1 MKKLFYLLT
10 LVIYFTNAQ
19 NVPQIVVIV
28 APQTACAPGETVTL
42 EAVYTQVRSPNQ
54 NYTVQQINYQP
65 LFPFLGGQL
74 FDNNAD
80 DRWSPTFPLPFPF
93 CFYGQSY
100 NSCLVGTNSVV
111 TFNNGITNHMP
122 DGFCPWSFSQTI
134 PNEGFPIRNAIYGVY
149 QDTDRRPTPAGP
161 LVNPATQNVNWF
173 ITGTAPNRRF
183 VANFTELPQ
192 FGCGATA
199 GLQTS
204 QIVLY
209 EGTNVIDVYVEKRT
223 PCLSWQNGVGVI
235 GIQNAAGNIAH
246 VPPGRNTGAWT
257 ANQEAWRFTPNDAI
271 VVPTITWLD
280 SNGNVLGQGNTIDVS
295 PTVASTYTAV
305 VSWIICGEPF
315 TVSGQGTVTFLESD
329 LNDPE
334 DFTFCENT
342 APQTVN
348 LTSNIPIAL
357 GSVSAGA
364 FDGIYFH
371 TSEADAE
378 NLANPIPNPSAFV
391 ANGPQTIYMSFPYIN
406 FNCIEIRSF
415 DINFVDCTLNP
426 LPQDMSLCDTDN
438 DGFATFDLTLQNAN
452 SLNGVPA
459 ADHTVTY
466 HLTAA
471 DAQNNVSPINP
482 ANSFSAN
489 NGTVIHVRVQSNTI
503 AASFGVSSFTLNVF
517 STPVPDSPSNVTVCN
532 NYVLPS
538 LTVGNYFSGPNG
550 TGTPYTAGQ
559 SITSSMTMYVYA
571 ETGTTP
577 NCTAENSFD
586 ITIVTPPN
594 VDTPSN
600 VTACDSYTLPGLT
613 VGNYFSAPNGAG

>member
-10 LVIYFTNAQ
+10 LVVYFSNAQ
-19 NVPQIVVIV
+19 NVPQLSVIV

-42 EAVYTQVRSPNQ
+42 EAVYTQVRNPNQ

-65 LFPFLGGQL
+65 LFPFLGGTTMPGTS
-74 FDNNAD
+74 D
-80 DRWSPTFPLPFPF
+80 DVWSPTFNLPFTF
-93 CFYGQSY
+93 CFYGQAY
-100 NSCLVGTNSVV
+100 NSCLVGSNCVV
-111 TFNNGITNHMP
+111 TFNNGITNHTAG
-122 DGFCPWSFSQTI
+122 GFCPWQYGTTI
-134 PNEGFPIRNAIYGVY
+134 PNTAFPIRNAIYGVY
-149 QDTDRRPTPAGP
+149 QDTNRAQPPVTD
-161 LVNPATQNVNWF
+161 PATQNVNWYV
-173 ITGTAPNRRF
+173 TGTAPNRRF
-183 VANFTELPQ
+183 VANFSELPQ
-192 FGCGATA
+192 FSCNFNVGT
-199 GLQTS
+199 QTS

-223 PCLSWQNGVGVI
+223 PCTNWNGGRGVI
-235 GIQNAAGNIAH
+235 GLQNAAGTIAH
-246 VPPGRNTGAWT
+246 VPPGRNSGPWT
-257 ANQEAWRFTPNDAI
+257 TNQEAWRFTPNDSPI
-271 VVPTITWLD
+271 VPIVTWLD
-280 SNGNVLGQGNTIDVS
+280 GSGNVIGQGDTINVS
-295 PTVASTYTAV
+295 PTVASTYTASV
-305 VSWIICGEPF
+305 TWQICGVPY
-315 TVSGQGTVTFLESD
+315 TVSGQGAVTFLESQ
-329 LNDPE
+329 LNDPQ
-334 DFTFCENT
+334 DFTFCDGT
-342 APQTVN
+342 APQTIN

-357 GSVSAGA
+357 GPVSAGE

-426 LPQDMSLCDTDN
+426 QPQDMSLCDTDN

-482 ANSFSAN
+482 ANSYSAN

-532 NYVLPS
+532 NYLLPS

-571 ETGTTP
+571 ETGT
-577 NCTAENSFD
+577 
-586 ITIVTPPN
+586 
-594 VDTPSN
+594 
-600 VTACDSYTLPGLT
+600 
-613 VGNYFSAPNGAG
+613 